1 MREHLLREGNL
12 PMSIFRRCFSR
23 YLNAGVLSSSSL
35 ERKPT
40 LFIRYIILH
49 IWTTELVFSKLFS
62 LRRWCQ
68 VLLYSRSSWFVY
80 FLFIIIIIMGFFTLE
95 FNIAL
100 GGNFNK
106 SNEYST
112 SKNWTT
118 QWQKDPNDPRFDI
131 NIER

>member
-1 MREHLLREGNL
+1 
-12 PMSIFRRCFSR
+12 
-23 YLNAGVLSSSSL
+23 
-35 ERKPT
+35 
-40 LFIRYIILH
+40 
-49 IWTTELVFSKLFS
+49 
-62 LRRWCQ
+62 
-68 VLLYSRSSWFVY
+68 
-80 FLFIIIIIMGFFTLE
+80 MGFFTLE

-131 NIER
+131 NTTTK